1 MRVDPATNAVTAS
14 IPLGHPVGWMSY
26 AFDAL
31 WVTSVDDDL
40 LLRVDPATGEIAEW
54 TTGVEAAGVITADED
69 ALWVAL
75 LAVDGMRADDGEPT
89 IVRIDP
95 ATGDVTAEVAA
106 GASRDRR
113 RDQRRDRCDLGPQHR
128 AIPRTDRP

>member
-1 MRVDPATNAVTAS
+1 VRVDPATNAVTAS

-40 LLRVDPATGEIAEW
+40 LLRVDPATGEVAEW